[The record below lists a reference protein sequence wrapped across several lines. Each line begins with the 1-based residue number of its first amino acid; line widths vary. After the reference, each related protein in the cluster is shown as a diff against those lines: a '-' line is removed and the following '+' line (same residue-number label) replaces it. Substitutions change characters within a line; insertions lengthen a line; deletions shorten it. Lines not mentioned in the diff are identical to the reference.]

1 MRRRALQRGMPSE
14 AFDGY
19 LAALVAELGLL
30 APVEDGVGEV
40 ASACMLDASLA
51 LSRAD
56 GFVAARWMSKLDG
69 RTAIYESFFVR
80 PHGQE
85 ARAGVR
91 ARWAGERAGDPDAP
105 LPELPTFWGAFAD
118 PAMDIQGRVPEF
130 LELVAVLCAR
140 GAAGATTHD
149 LRGQLRGLAEDNDH
163 VVGQLDAA
171 RTELRRTKAR
181 LRELQSMMETSADTA
196 PDLDP
201 SEVELTDLADVPTW
215 AADNVDRIVLLPR
228 AINGIRKSAY
238 ERPEII
244 CKALMLL
251 AGPYRDVRLG
261 ALTMAQFEEVLLPTG
276 LRLAGSVSPSVAGEQ
291 GDAYFVRWRGQ
302 SRFLGLHLIK
312 GGGREERY
320 CCRIYFFWCDESQRV
335 IVGSGVAHLS
345 NSLS

>member
-1 MRRRALQRGMPSE
+1 MRRRALQREVPSE

-19 LAALVAELGLL
+19 LAALVAELGLR

-40 ASACMLDASLA
+40 ASACMMDASLA

-56 GFVAARWMSKLDG
+56 GFVAARWMSNVEG
-69 RTAIYESFFVR
+69 QTAIYECFFVR
-80 PHGQE
+80 PHGQQ
-85 ARAGVR
+85 ARAGLR
-91 ARWAGERAGDPDAP
+91 ARWAGERVEELEAP
-105 LPELPTFWGAFAD
+105 PPELPTFWAKWAD
-118 PAMDIQGRVPEF
+118 PAMDMQGRVPEF

-140 GAAGATTHD
+140 GATGATTHD
-149 LRGQLRGLAEDNDH
+149 LRGQLRGLVEDNDH
-163 VVGQLDAA
+163 VVGQLDEV
-171 RTELRRTKAR
+171 RTELRRAKAR
-181 LRELQSMMETSADTA
+181 LREMQSLVEASADAA
-196 PDLDP
+196 PHLESSNVD
-201 SEVELTDLADVPTW
+201 LTDLADVPTW
-215 AADNVDRIVLLPR
+215 AADNVDRIVLMPR

-244 CKALMLL
+244 CRALMLL

-302 SRFLGLHLIK
+302 SRFLGMHLIK

-320 CCRIYFFWCDESQRV
+320 CCRIYFFWCDETQRV
-335 IVGSGVAHLS
+335 VVGSGVAHLS